1 MRSWWP
7 ERGTRQRRPSP
18 IAWRPATTAPWSAGL
33 WPRWDGGAMPPLSVG
48 EVVEATGG
56 SLLRGSPRTL
66 LTSFS
71 IDTRTLTEHGLF
83 FALPGSRT
91 DGHAFL
97 HEAAR
102 AGAAAAVIARPPAT

>member
-1 MRSWWP
+1 MPSWW
-7 ERGTRQRRPSP
+7 RGKGTRRRRPSP
-18 IAWRPATTAPWSAGL
+18 TGWSQATTVPWCGGP
-33 WPRWDGGAMPPLSVG
+33 WRRWDGGAMPPLSVA

-56 SLLRGSPRTL
+56 SLLRGSPRTV

-71 IDTRTLTEHGLF
+71 IDTRTLAENGLF

-102 AGAAAAVIARPPAT
+102 AGAAA